1 MQIIK
6 LSNGLT
12 FIYYPISN
20 AQSVEIGLYVKA
32 GSRYETKSNNGITHL
47 LEHMHFRQLGNM
59 SQEEIYKQTEC
70 MGTSLRATTYKDMMC
85 FYMKIRPRY
94 LGKSLV
100 FFENILNTFDW
111 EEEQLISEKRTVLN
125 EICENRSRLIRQTI
139 VDETIWSNHSLSQQ
153 ILGNEEI
160 IERISL
166 EEVIR
171 YKKEVFCKDNVAL
184 VITGAVNDNDIESI
198 INRFDSI
205 PLSTNKMS
213 IMNNYAT
220 VQFNRKFNIVLENYS
235 SWELLDV
242 QLSFDVNLELIQEN
256 ELLFLNSILG
266 GGDGSI
272 LQKEIREKV
281 GMVYEIYSEIEPFS
295 KEAMLSIIFSIDK
308 KNLEGALK
316 KIMEILDRLKKN
328 ISQTDMNMNRVF
340 FTENL
345 WFWLEDSYELNR
357 QLGYDFVR
365 GKEPLSIENRIKV
378 NENISSSRLE
388 EVADIIFQPSN
399 MSLIIMGPTKRIKYK
414 RLKEI
419 LYKQQV

>member
-171 YKKEVFCKDNVAL
+171 YKKEVFCK
-184 VITGAVNDNDIESI
+184 IENSLN
-198 INRFDSI
+198 IN
-205 PLSTNKMS
+205 N
-213 IMNNYAT
+213 
-220 VQFNRKFNIVLENYS
+220 
-235 SWELLDV
+235 
-242 QLSFDVNLELIQEN
+242 
-256 ELLFLNSILG
+256 
-266 GGDGSI
+266 GS
-272 LQKEIREKV
+272 
-281 GMVYEIYSEIEPFS
+281 
-295 KEAMLSIIFSIDK
+295 ALSI
-308 KNLEGALK
+308 
-316 KIMEILDRLKKN
+316 
-328 ISQTDMNMNRVF
+328 
-340 FTENL
+340 
-345 WFWLEDSYELNR
+345 
-357 QLGYDFVR
+357 
-365 GKEPLSIENRIKV
+365 
-378 NENISSSRLE
+378 
-388 EVADIIFQPSN
+388 
-399 MSLIIMGPTKRIKYK
+399 
-414 RLKEI
+414 
-419 LYKQQV
+419 

>member
-295 KEAMLSIIFSIDK
+295 KEAMLSIFFSIDK
-308 KNLEGALK
+308 KNLEGALE